1 MLDTQMLNEGSAK
14 LPRCLSFAGISVL
27 AATVF
32 AEIFVNPVATA
43 LAETAEHGAA
53 AGHAAAGL
61 ETLFWPVVNFVTYLF
76 VMVYVYRKLAKPAL
90 LRRYQQVKSDLDRAA
105 QELRLAQAEYSD
117 AEERLKLIASEKSE
131 LIERYELEAKQ
142 MGETVIRNARAAAER
157 SITDTARQIET
168 EISQAEKELRRE
180 SIGLA
185 TTLVRK
191 QLQAQ
196 LKDDDDRRIRKLV
209 VSEVMS

>member
-1 MLDTQMLNEGSAK
+1 MLDTQMLNEGSAT
-14 LPRCLSFAGISVL
+14 LPRRLSFSGFAVC
-27 AATVF
+27 AATAF
-32 AEIFVNPVATA
+32 TEIFASPVAIA
-43 LAETAEHGAA
+43 VAETAEHGAT
-53 AGHAAAGL
+53 GHAAAGL

-105 QELRLAQAEYSD
+105 QELRSAQAEYSD

-180 SIGLA
+180 SVVLA